1 MSEFNYKDYVA
12 NNPLLSE
19 VKLNE
24 EEEALMKDSSGNTL
38 VIGDIIKGENNVRYQ
53 IRYSP
58 LRDEIVLQ
66 PSVEVDGEEFYADG
80 KEITNVGDKEKF
92 VDIVTNSTRIKGY
105 VDVKNSKAF
114 IYEKKKEVN
123 EFDDESMKAYG
134 DAVKKAY
141 GVKENLSEEKKEV
154 NEVQDRTEAL
164 DKLRDMLED
173 LKYMSK
179 EANELMSMYF
189 PGAHNTA
196 EAYGALDFGTSSNK
210 YDTTLESLIDA
221 IERGVE
227 D

>member
-24 EEEALMKDSSGNTL
+24 EQEALMKDSSGNTL
-38 VIGDIIKGENNVRYQ
+38 AIGDIIKGENNVRYQ

-92 VDIVTNSTRIKGY
+92 VDIVTKSTRIKRNI
-105 VDVKNSKAF
+105 DVKDSKAF
-114 IYEKKKEVN
+114 VN
-123 EFDDESMKAYG
+123 EEKEE
-134 DAVKKAY
+134 
-141 GVKENLSEEKKEV
+141 VKEEDGM
-154 NEVQDRTEAL
+154 DRTDAL
-164 DKLRDMLED
+164 DKLKDMLED

>member
-38 VIGDIIKGENNVRYQ
+38 AIGDIIKGENNVRYQ

-80 KEITNVGDKEKF
+80 KEITNVEDKEKF
-92 VDIVTNSTRIKGY
+92 VDIVTKSTRIKGN
-105 VDVKNSKAF
+105 VDVRNSKAF
-114 IYEKKKEVN
+114 IYEEKE
-123 EFDDESMKAYG
+123 E
-134 DAVKKAY
+134 
-141 GVKENLSEEKKEV
+141 VKEEDGM
-154 NEVQDRTEAL
+154 DRTDAL
-164 DKLRDMLED
+164 DKLKDMLED

>member
-24 EEEALMKDSSGNTL
+24 EQEALMKDSSGNTL
-38 VIGDIIKGENNVRYQ
+38 AIGDIIKGENNVRYQ

-58 LRDEIVLQ
+58 LRGEIALQ
-66 PSVEVDGEEFYADG
+66 PSVEVDGEEYYADG

-92 VDIVTNSTRIKGY
+92 VDIVTKSTRIKRNI
-105 VDVKNSKAF
+105 DVKDSKAF
-114 IYEKKKEVN
+114 VN
-123 EFDDESMKAYG
+123 EEKEE
-134 DAVKKAY
+134 VK
-141 GVKENLSEEKKEV
+141 
-154 NEVQDRTEAL
+154 EVQDRTDAL
-164 DKLRDMLED
+164 DKLKDMLED

>member
-24 EEEALMKDSSGNTL
+24 EQEALMKDSSGNTL
-38 VIGDIIKGENNVRYQ
+38 AIGDIIKGENNVRYQ

-66 PSVEVDGEEFYADG
+66 PSVEVDGDEYYADG
-80 KEITNVGDKEKF
+80 KEITNVEDKEKF
-92 VDIVTNSTRIKGY
+92 VDIVTKSTRIKGN
-105 VDVKNSKAF
+105 VDVRNSKAF
-114 IYEKKKEVN
+114 IYEEKE
-123 EFDDESMKAYG
+123 E
-134 DAVKKAY
+134 
-141 GVKENLSEEKKEV
+141 VKEEDGM
-154 NEVQDRTEAL
+154 DRTDAL
-164 DKLRDMLED
+164 DKLRNILDD

>member
-24 EEEALMKDSSGNTL
+24 EQEALMKDSSGNTL
-38 VIGDIIKGENNVRYQ
+38 AIGDIIKGENNVRYQ

-66 PSVEVDGEEFYADG
+66 PSVEVDGDEYYADG

-92 VDIVTNSTRIKGY
+92 VDIVTKSTRIKRNI
-105 VDVKNSKAF
+105 DVKDSKAF
-114 IYEKKKEVN
+114 VN
-123 EFDDESMKAYG
+123 EEKEE
-134 DAVKKAY
+134 
-141 GVKENLSEEKKEV
+141 VKEDDGM
-154 NEVQDRTEAL
+154 DRTDAL
-164 DKLRDMLED
+164 DKLRNILDD

>member
-24 EEEALMKDSSGNTL
+24 EQEALMKDSSGNTL
-38 VIGDIIKGENNVRYQ
+38 AIGDIIKGENNVRYQ

-66 PSVEVDGEEFYADG
+66 PSVEVDGDEYYADG
-80 KEITNVGDKEKF
+80 KEITNVEDKEKF
-92 VDIVTNSTRIKGY
+92 VDIVTKSTRIKGN
-105 VDVKNSKAF
+105 VDVRNSKAF
-114 IYEKKKEVN
+114 IYEEKE
-123 EFDDESMKAYG
+123 E
-134 DAVKKAY
+134 
-141 GVKENLSEEKKEV
+141 VKEEDGM
-154 NEVQDRTEAL
+154 DRTDAL
-164 DKLRDMLED
+164 DKLRNILDD

-221 IERGVE
+221 LERGVE